1 MDAMREDK
9 ALSLTSN
16 VNAWLANTHQPRIL
30 HVFDSACNLIN
41 ERGEVLSIVKRGIG
55 AGPFNLV
62 IEDEVL
68 FLEYLNVESP
78 ISILEG
84 MLQIGDLR
92 INIRDAE
99 VWNPRPDW
107 ERLNNRRDDIAERLT
122 QLSVADYLFSTSPI
136 PNFPVSG
143 LSQSLVSADITKAG
157 LLASQIAGLGVGL
170 TPSGDDFLMGA
181 VHAVWIIHPYQLASN
196 LANEIADTSIPQTTS
211 LSAAWLE
218 AAGNGEAGILWHE
231 LFDTLILPDSDLQVP
246 VSKIL
251 SIGETSGADALTG
264 FLGVFSAAKN
274 V

>member
-1 MDAMREDK
+1 MREDK

-30 HVFDSACNLIN
+30 HVFDNACNLIN
-41 ERGEVLSIVKRGIG
+41 ERGEVLSIVTRKIG

-62 IEDEVL
+62 IENEVL
-68 FLEYLNVESP
+68 FLEYLNVESS
-78 ISILEG
+78 ISILG
-84 MLQIGDLR
+84 GILQIGDLR

-122 QLSVADYLFSTSPI
+122 QLSVADYLFSTPPF
-136 PNFPVSG
+136 PNVSVSG
-143 LSQSLVSADITKAG
+143 LSHALASADITKAG
-157 LLASQIAGLGVGL
+157 MLASQIAGLGVGL

-181 VHAVWIIHPYQLASN
+181 IHAVWIIHPYQLASN

-211 LSAAWLE
+211 LSAAWLK

-231 LFDTLILPDSDLQVP
+231 LFDALILPDSDLQVP